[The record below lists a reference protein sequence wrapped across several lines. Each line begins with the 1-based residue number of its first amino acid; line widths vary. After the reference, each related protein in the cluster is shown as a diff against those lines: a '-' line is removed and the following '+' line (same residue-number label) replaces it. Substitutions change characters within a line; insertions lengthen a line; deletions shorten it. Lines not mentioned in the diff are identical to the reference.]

1 MVINKGREYDSMS
14 EDKIE
19 AIGEVEDL
27 KKGGRQGQVHCD
39 FNV

>member
-19 AIGEVEDL
+19 AIGEVEYL
-27 KKGGRQGQVHCD
+27 KKEED
-39 FNV
+39 KDTSPL